1 MASTIQR
8 IRPYAP
14 YLFFGTLGI
23 GFAANILRNAELSNL
38 ETTPVS
44 KRVIYTLRHD
54 ENAEKLLGKDIQ
66 IDPRSMT
73 KADSSNIPGEFN
85 MFKGRADYQFKVKG
99 SIGEAL
105 VKIQGSRT
113 AAKDVWNLSTF
124 IVSPLNS
131 ALPPIVYAEAH

>member
-1 MASTIQR
+1 MASAIQR

-14 YLFFGTLGI
+14 YLFFGSLGI

-44 KRVIYTLRHD
+44 KRVVYTLRHD

-66 IDPRSMT
+66 IDARAMT
-73 KADSSNIPGEFN
+73 KGEFN

-113 AAKDVWNLSTF
+113 AAKDVWNLTTF

-131 ALPPIVYAEAH
+131 ALPPLVYAEAQ

>member
-73 KADSSNIPGEFN
+73 KGEFN

>member
-66 IDPRSMT
+66 IEPRSMT
-73 KADSSNIPGEFN
+73 KGEFN

-131 ALPPIVYAEAH
+131 ALPPLVYAEAH

>member
-73 KADSSNIPGEFN
+73 KGEFN

-131 ALPPIVYAEAH
+131 SLPPIVYAEAH